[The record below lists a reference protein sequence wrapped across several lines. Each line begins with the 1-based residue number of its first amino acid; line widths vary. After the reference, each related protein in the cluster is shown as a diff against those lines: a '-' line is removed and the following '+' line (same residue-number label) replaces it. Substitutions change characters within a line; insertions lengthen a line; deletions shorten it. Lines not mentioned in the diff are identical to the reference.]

1 MPCNSPCRWRVSNN
15 EMWRETSGGEGAY
28 LSLFAD
34 RSHLPLRG
42 KLGWMT
48 PRAGVKT
55 TPAIETRLP
64 GPPIPSGG
72 PSFFAGPAQN
82 SAALSFL
89 LERSCLQCH
98 VVRFQRLY
106 RNV

>member
-1 MPCNSPCRWRVSNN
+1 MTKCEERQARL
-15 EMWRETSGGEGAY
+15 EGAC
-28 LSLFAD
+28 LPLFAN

-55 TPAIETRLP
+55 TPAIETRLL

-72 PSFFAGPAQN
+72 PSFFSARQKKSWVDSGSGSLPSECSRGIASPAIQG
-82 SAALSFL
+82 
-89 LERSCLQCH
+89 LE
-98 VVRFQRLY
+98 Y
-106 RNV
+106 ND